1 MVRGMPGACSA
12 RGIWRQGNQAL
23 RQCVLPFDS
32 VSSTPLSARSPSLSR
47 MFNVTPDFNTDVN
60 VHQHRIELR
69 KVREKKI
76 EEIRGRTSASLIP
89 DSMRH
94 VEEDEDHKTTAR
106 NLKELGQQRLTMEER
121 KNRRRALD
129 NLGVPSFDKF
139 LADRNVS
146 LKKSEVEILQ
156 LNIGLY
162 CNQACNHCHVESSP
176 KRKEMMSKEVAK
188 RCIELLDKSPSIKTI
203 DLTGG
208 APELNDQFRFLVS
221 EASAR
226 NKEIIDRCNLT
237 VLTEPGQEDLVDFL
251 VKHKVRV
258 IASLPCYSLKNVDT
272 QRGSG
277 VFEKSIHGLMKLNQ
291 AGYGA
296 EGSGLVLDLIYNP
309 LGGFLP
315 PEQKALEEKYK
326 TELST
331 HFGIVFNS
339 LFTLSNMPIKRFAD
353 FLYRRGELQEYMDLL
368 VRNFNLA
375 TVDGLMCTN
384 LVSVGYDG
392 KMYDCDFNQQLA
404 LGMKV
409 NKLSSPTVFDVQS
422 LEELRGLAVVAD
434 SHCFGCTAGNGS
446 SCQGAT
452 A

>member
-1 MVRGMPGACSA
+1 
-12 RGIWRQGNQAL
+12 
-23 RQCVLPFDS
+23 
-32 VSSTPLSARSPSLSR
+32 
-47 MFNVTPDFNTDVN
+47 MFSVTPDFNTDVN
-60 VHQHRIELR
+60 VHEHTMVLR

-76 EEIRGRTSASLIP
+76 EEMKSRTSASLIP
-89 DSMRH
+89 ESMKH
-94 VEEDEDHKTTAR
+94 VEEDEEHKTTAR

-121 KNRRRALD
+121 KKRRRALD
-129 NLGVPSFDKF
+129 NLGIPSFEKF
-139 LADRNVS
+139 LADKNAS
-146 LKKSEVEILQ
+146 LKKREIEILQ

-176 KRKEMMSKEVAK
+176 RRKEMMSKEVAQ
-188 RCIELLDKSPSIKTI
+188 RCIELLDKSPSIKTV

-208 APELNDQFRFLVS
+208 APELNDQFRYLVS
-221 EASAR
+221 EATAR
-226 NKEIIDRCNLT
+226 KKEVIDRCNLT

-251 VKHKVRV
+251 VKHKVRI

-296 EGSGLVLDLIYNP
+296 DGSGLMLDLIYNP

-315 PEQKALEEKYK
+315 PEQKALEAKYK
-326 TELST
+326 TELSNN
-331 HFGIVFNS
+331 FGIVFNS

-404 LGMKV
+404 LGMNLTKS
-409 NKLSSPTVFDVQS
+409 SSPTVFDVQS
-422 LEELRGLAVVAD
+422 LEELKGLAVVAD

-452 A
+452 TA